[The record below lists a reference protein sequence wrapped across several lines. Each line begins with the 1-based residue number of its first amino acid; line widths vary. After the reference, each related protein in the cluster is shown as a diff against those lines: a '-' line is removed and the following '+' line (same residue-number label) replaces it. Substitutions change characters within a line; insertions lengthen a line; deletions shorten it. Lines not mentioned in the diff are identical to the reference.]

1 MEAKPVP
8 LTPEGKRKLEEEL
21 AYLVN
26 VRRPE
31 VAEKIHSAKMDGDIM
46 ENAGYEAAK
55 EEQAMLE
62 GRIAYLENLLRH
74 VVLIENDGQSATVQ
88 LGSVVTIQE
97 EGQDDL
103 ETYVIVGAAE
113 ADPTAGRISNES
125 PLGKALMGRKVGDR
139 VTVMAPGGQVRFILR
154 AVE

>member
-1 MEAKPVP
+1 MNAKPVP

-62 GRIAYLENLLRH
+62 GRIAYLENLLRN

-139 VTVMAPGGQVRFILR
+139 VTVMAPGGQMRFILR

>member
-1 MEAKPVP
+1 MDAKPVP

-74 VVLIENDGQSATVQ
+74 VVLIENDGQSATVR
-88 LGSVVTIQE
+88 LGSMVTIQE

-125 PLGKALMGRKVGDR
+125 PLGKALMGRKMGDR

>member
-1 MEAKPVP
+1 MEAKPIP

-62 GRIAYLENLLRH
+62 GRIAYLENLLRNA
-74 VVLIENDGQSATVQ
+74 VLIENDGQSATVQ

>member
-1 MEAKPVP
+1 MEAKPIP

-62 GRIAYLENLLRH
+62 GRIAYLENLLRN
-74 VVLIENDGQSATVQ
+74 VVLIENDGQSATVR

-97 EGQDDL
+97 EGQDDP
-103 ETYVIVGAAE
+103 ETYVIVGAAV

-139 VTVMAPGGQVRFILR
+139 VTVMAPGGEVRFILR

>member
-1 MEAKPVP
+1 MNAKPVP

-74 VVLIENDGQSATVQ
+74 VVLIENDGQSATVR
-88 LGSVVTIQE
+88 LGSMVTIQE

>member
-1 MEAKPVP
+1 MEAKPIP
-8 LTPEGKRKLEEEL
+8 LTPEGKRQLEEEL
-21 AYLVN
+21 AYLIN

-46 ENAGYEAAK
+46 ENAGYDAAK

-62 GRIAYLENLLRH
+62 GRIAYLENLLRNA
-74 VVLIENDGQSATVQ
+74 VLIENDGQSTTVR

-139 VTVMAPGGQVRFILR
+139 VRVMAPGGEVRFILR

>member
-8 LTPEGKRKLEEEL
+8 LTPEGKRRLEEEL

-62 GRIAYLENLLRH
+62 GRIAYLENLLRN

-103 ETYVIVGAAE
+103 ETYTIVGAAE

>member
-62 GRIAYLENLLRH
+62 GRIAYLENLLRNA
-74 VVLIENDGQSATVQ
+74 VLIENDGQSATVQ

>member
-1 MEAKPVP
+1 LEVCR
-8 LTPEGKRKLEEEL
+8 GKRKLEEEL
-21 AYLVN
+21 AYLIN

-62 GRIAYLENLLRH
+62 GRIAYLENLLRNA
-74 VVLIENDGQSATVQ
+74 VLIENDGQSATVQ

-103 ETYVIVGAAE
+103 ETYTIVGAAE

>member
-1 MEAKPVP
+1 MDAKPVP

-74 VVLIENDGQSATVQ
+74 VVLIENDGQSATVR
-88 LGSVVTIQE
+88 LGSMVTIQE

>member
-8 LTPEGKRKLEEEL
+8 LTPEGKHKLEEEL

-62 GRIAYLENLLRH
+62 GRIAYLENLLRN
-74 VVLIENDGQSATVQ
+74 VVLIENDGQSAAVR

>member
-62 GRIAYLENLLRH
+62 GRIAYLENLLRS
-74 VVLIENDGQSATVQ
+74 VVLIENDGQSATVR

-139 VTVMAPGGQVRFILR
+139 VTVMAPGGQMRFILR

>member
-1 MEAKPVP
+1 MEAKPIP

-62 GRIAYLENLLRH
+62 GRIAYLENLLRN
-74 VVLIENDGQSATVQ
+74 VVLIENDGQSATVR

-97 EGQDDL
+97 EGQDDP

-139 VTVMAPGGQVRFILR
+139 VTVMAPGGEVRFILR

>member
-1 MEAKPVP
+1 MEAKPIP
-8 LTPEGKRKLEEEL
+8 LTPEGKRQLEEEL

-46 ENAGYEAAK
+46 ENAGYDAAK

-62 GRIAYLENLLRH
+62 GRIAYLENLLRNA
-74 VVLIENDGQSATVQ
+74 VLIENDGQSTTVR

-139 VTVMAPGGQVRFILR
+139 VRVMAPGGEVRFILR

>member
-1 MEAKPVP
+1 
-8 LTPEGKRKLEEEL
+8 
-21 AYLVN
+21 
-26 VRRPE
+26 

-62 GRIAYLENLLRH
+62 GRIAYLENLLRN
-74 VVLIENDGQSATVQ
+74 VVLIENDGQSATVR

-97 EGQDDL
+97 EGQDDP

-139 VTVMAPGGQVRFILR
+139 VTVMAPGGEVRFILR